1 MKKILIALQFFIT
14 LGLLCGSVSSLAIE
28 SPDEL
33 VKRTAEDVLATVRSD
48 KDIQAGDQE
57 KIFALAEEKIVPNFS
72 FDKVSRMVLGKNW
85 TKATPEQ
92 KTAFQAE
99 FRTLLI
105 RTYASALS
113 KYRNQTIEYKPL
125 RLADEASIA
134 SVKTQIIQSGGQPI
148 VVDYSLEKQADVWKV
163 YDIVIEGVSL
173 VTNYRSQFAQEI
185 RQNGLDSLVKKLNDK
200 NSAAMAKNAAS
211 QNTSTQKVSN

>member
-1 MKKILIALQFFIT
+1 LKFKKKDFNMKNFIMVFRFFIALT
-14 LGLLCGSVSSLAIE
+14 LLGFSAASFAVE

-33 VKRTAEDVLATVRSD
+33 VKRTADDVLATVKND

-57 KIFALAEEKIVPNFS
+57 KVFALAEEKIVPNFN

-113 KYRNQTIEYKPL
+113 KYKNQTIEYKPF
-125 RLADEASIA
+125 RMVNASNIA
-134 SVKTQIIQSGGQPI
+134 SVKTQIIQPGGQPI
-148 VVDYSLEKQADVWKV
+148 AVDYTLEKQAETWKV

-173 VTNYRSQFAQEI
+173 VTNYRGQFAQEI
-185 RQNGLDSLVKKLNDK
+185 RQNGMDSLIKKLADK
-200 NSAAMAKNAAS
+200 NTAAQAKTAS
-211 QNTSTQKVSN
+211 N